1 MGGTEGFAKVEHQAC
16 GVVFIKTALLILKVL
31 SVKKKKKDKKVLHVH
46 RNRI

>member
-16 GVVFIKTALLILKVL
+16 GVVFTKTALLILKVL
-31 SVKKKKKDKKVLHVH
+31 SVKKKDKKVLHVH